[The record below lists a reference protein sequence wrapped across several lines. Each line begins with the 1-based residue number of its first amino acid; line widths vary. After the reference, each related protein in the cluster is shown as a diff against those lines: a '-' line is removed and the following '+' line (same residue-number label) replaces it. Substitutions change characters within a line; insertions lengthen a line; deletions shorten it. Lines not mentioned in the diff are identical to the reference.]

1 MRWSATLV
9 LMAAVGLGAAPALR
23 AQLPGRDPLTRGE
36 ANAMRSA
43 AGNPG
48 KRVKLLLKFA
58 GQRLSRLQSL
68 QASHL
73 PGRRSTMHLM
83 LRQYRE
89 ILNELDDNFD
99 TWMSGWRTSE
109 MSGPPKLKKPL
120 HQAIKAEQGFLITLA
135 AVRKHST
142 PAELRTYRF
151 ALSDAQ
157 DATRSH
163 IKDAQDDW
171 AEIQHRQAE
180 QKAAK
185 KKHKHFPFFAA
196 LSPAPRR
203 MPLHA

>member
-1 MRWSATLV
+1 MRRSAMLV
-9 LMAAVGLGAAPALR
+9 LAAAVGLGAAPPLR
-23 AQLPGRDPLTRGE
+23 AQLYGRDPLTRGE
-36 ANAMRSA
+36 ANAMRNA

-48 KRVKLLLKFA
+48 KRVDLLLKFA

-68 QASHL
+68 QASYL

-99 TWMSGWRTSE
+99 TWMSGRRTSE
-109 MSGPPKLKKPL
+109 MGGPPKLKKPL
-120 HQAIKAEQGFLITLA
+120 HKAIKAERGFLVTLA

-142 PAELRTYRF
+142 PADLRTYRF

-171 AEIQHRQAE
+171 AEIQHRKAE

-196 LSPAPRR
+196 VSPSPRLMR
-203 MPLHA
+203 LHA